1 MTLKDETNGLSRNV
15 GNYES
20 TLRNI
25 PEERRKQSRSM
36 KFQFTNYFIS
46 IHFNIILCIICVVLN
61 NEAQCVL
68 HIGQAFRYTPENA
81 FYIFSQQIYFI
92 I

>member
-1 MTLKDETNGLSRNV
+1 LIPPPRVNLDLEYGTDRLSRND

-25 PEERRKQSRSM
+25 PEKRRHQSQSM

-61 NEAQCVL
+61 HEAPGFNFDMKMQL
-68 HIGQAFRYTPENA
+68 T
-81 FYIFSQQIYFI
+81 
-92 I
+92 